1 MKICRLVSD
10 VESTSGIVVIAS
22 CMLGGGRAVRDG
34 GFGTTI
40 IIRLIDVV
48 LCWLI
53 VGVVGLVHVFFGID
67 LVEE

>member
-1 MKICRLVSD
+1 
-10 VESTSGIVVIAS
+10 
-22 CMLGGGRAVRDG
+22 MLGGGRAVRDG